1 MSIEFFVNNYS
12 LEDNKTVKAVIK
24 DNQLSL
30 YIVMNIHLEL
40 IANGYRPEM
49 DLDITNVFTS
59 NTKFTDKEY
68 NDEIDIKILSYNKDS
83 INFIINGDEINCFG
97 DVLVK

>member
-49 DLDITNVFTS
+49 DLDITNVFTF